1 MSETDTRDTR
11 EPTTRERLP
20 RSFWALW
27 SCQLINRVGGFVLP
41 FLVLYLTQEQHLT
54 AAMAG
59 AIAAA
64 VGAGS
69 VVSSLL
75 GGWMTDHVGRRH
87 TLIAGFLGTAFA
99 MIALGSVDSLP
110 LIWVAAFLVG
120 VAADLFR
127 PASSALVADL
137 LGPQARVRAYG
148 LLFWA
153 VNLGFSI
160 STVSAGVI
168 ASFGF
173 GLLFWLNAVACVI
186 AAGIIWRV
194 VPETRP
200 ERDPDEP
207 RRGFLAV
214 AFKDTVLLLLL
225 AISILYASLYFQAY
239 SSLPLAMSADGLS
252 NATYGLVIALNGAVI
267 VVAQPFLI
275 RVLPRFDRSRVV
287 AASMALVGIGFG
299 IAAFV
304 DGAVGYG
311 VSIVVWT
318 IGEIGVTSVL
328 MALYADLAPVDLR
341 GQYLGLAGFTWS
353 VGTIVGPLAG
363 TFVFGTFGAATLWI
377 GCAVVGAVCCV
388 AQLLLGPALR
398 RRAMVAA

>member
-1 MSETDTRDTR
+1 VTETETATPPTRQ
-11 EPTTRERLP
+11 RLP

-75 GGWMTDHVGRRH
+75 GGWMTDHVGRRK
-87 TLIAGFLGTAFA
+87 TLIAGFLGTAGA
-99 MIALGSVDSLP
+99 MIALGSFDSLP

-137 LGPQARVRAYG
+137 LGPEARVRAYG

-173 GLLFWLNAVACVI
+173 GLLFWLNAAACVI
-186 AAGIIWRV
+186 AAAIIWRV

-200 ERDPDEP
+200 APDPDEP

-214 AFKDTVLLLLL
+214 ALKDTVLLALL
-225 AISILYASLYFQAY
+225 AASVLYASLYFQAY
-239 SSLPLAMSADGLS
+239 ASLPLAMAADGLS
-252 NATYGLVIALNGAVI
+252 NATYGIVIALNGAVI

-275 RVLPRFDRSRVV
+275 RVLPRFDRSRVIAV
-287 AASMALVGIGFG
+287 SMLLVGIGFG
-299 IAAFV
+299 AGAFV
-304 DGAVGYG
+304 DSAVGYG
-311 VSIVVWT
+311 ASVVVWT
-318 IGEIGVTSVL
+318 IGEIGVSSVL

-341 GQYLGLAGFTWS
+341 GQYLGLAGVTWS
-353 VGTIVGPLAG
+353 IGTIVGPLAG
-363 TFVFGTFGAATLWI
+363 TAVFGTFGPAALWI
-377 GCAVVGAVCCV
+377 GCAVVGAICCV
-388 AQLLLGPALR
+388 AQLLIAPSLR
-398 RRAMVAA
+398 RRALVPA

>member
-1 MSETDTRDTR
+1 MSETETLKPAPRQ
-11 EPTTRERLP
+11 RLP
-20 RSFWALW
+20 RAFWALW
-27 SCQLINRVGGFVLP
+27 ACQLINRVGGFVLP

-59 AIAAA
+59 AVAAA

-75 GGWMTDHVGRRH
+75 GGWMTDHVGRRR
-87 TLIAGFLGTAFA
+87 TLVVGFLGTALA
-99 MIALGSVDSLP
+99 MIALGAVDSLP

-120 VAADLFR
+120 VTADLFR

-137 LGPQARVRAYG
+137 LGPEARVRAYG

-173 GLLFWLNAVACVI
+173 GLLFWLNAAACVI
-186 AAGIIWRV
+186 AAAIIWRV

-200 ERDPDEP
+200 ERDPDVP

-214 AFKDTVLLLLL
+214 ALKDTVLLLLL
-225 AISILYASLYFQAY
+225 AVSILYAGLYFQAY
-239 SSLPLAMSADGLS
+239 SSLPLAMAADGLS
-252 NATYGLVIALNGAVI
+252 NATYGIVIAINGAVI
-267 VVAQPFLI
+267 VIAQPFLI
-275 RVLPRFDRSRVV
+275 RVLPRFDRSRVIAV
-287 AASMALVGIGFG
+287 SMLLVGIGLG
-299 IAAFV
+299 AGAFV
-304 DGAVGYG
+304 DSAIGYG
-311 VSIVVWT
+311 ASVAIWT
-318 IGEIGVTSVL
+318 VGEIGVSTVL

-353 VGTIVGPLAG
+353 VGTIIGPLTG
-363 TFVFGTFGAATLWI
+363 TAVFGAFGPATLWI
-377 GCAVVGAVCCV
+377 GCAVVGAICCV
-388 AQLLLGPALR
+388 AQLLIAPSLR
-398 RRAMVAA
+398 RRALVTA